1 MSDQNGVD
9 LYDQSQYP
17 PPPEPQSGP
26 AKFLGLGTVPLVIAA
41 VAAVVLVA
49 GVAFI
54 AINGTAA
61 EDVAATPSQSP
72 ATAIAFTE
80 FEACEEALDQV
91 LATTDAFT
99 NDSAIAIL
107 DAKAGLEALVPQSP
121 ELAPLLASPIAAL
134 SKDTVSG
141 SEFATAIQPLMDRC
155 EAVVAAAAADAGPA
169 PAPAAATGTIEEGD
183 WTVGADIAPG
193 TYRTEA
199 PVEAGCYWAIYKAGT
214 NQQDIINNG
223 NPTGGYPTVVLKKGQ
238 EFTNQGCGTFVK
250 Q

>member
-72 ATAIAFTE
+72 ATAIALTD

-91 LATTDAFT
+91 LAATDAF
-99 NDSAIAIL
+99 NNGSAIAIL
-107 DAKAGLEALVPQSP
+107 DAKAGLEALAAQSP

-141 SEFATAIQPLMDRC
+141 SEFATAIQPVMDRC
-155 EAVVAAAAADAGPA
+155 EAVVAAAAADAEPV
-169 PAPAAATGTIEEGD
+169 PAPAAGTIEEGD
-183 WTVGADIAPG
+183 WAVGVDVAPG
-193 TYRTEA
+193 TYRTDA
-199 PVEAGCYWAIYKAGT
+199 PVVDGCYWAIYKAGT
-214 NQQDIINNG
+214 NQEDIINNG

-250 Q
+250 